1 MRTPAPS
8 TDDRDDDLAAE
19 EKRYALDL
27 VTEAFTEGR
36 LEGLDPDCLAHAAI
50 FAGFEELVSTYG
62 EDAAATY
69 AESLVNRIRSGG
81 FSTAPRH

>member
-1 MRTPAPS
+1 M
-8 TDDRDDDLAAE
+8 TDTRPHHAYEDDLAA

-27 VTEAFTEGR
+27 LSEAFTEGR
-36 LEGLDPDCLAHAAI
+36 IEGLDPDCLAHAAI

-62 EDAAATY
+62 EDAAATF
-69 AESLVNRIRSGG
+69 AESLVERIRSGG

>member
-1 MRTPAPS
+1 MTDTRTHRAYE
-8 TDDRDDDLAAE
+8 DDLAE

-27 VTEAFTEGR
+27 LSEAFTEGR
-36 LEGLDPDCLAHAAI
+36 IEGLDPDCLAHAAI

-62 EDAAATY
+62 EDAAATF
-69 AESLVNRIRSGG
+69 AESLVERIRSGG